1 MQVQTLPFYPYI
13 HQAAGD
19 VGNPSIHS
27 SGFLMSADLPY
38 RSATV
43 WSAAKVGKAFGIS
56 KRFAYFCCA
65 LSLMEVY
72 PTILRSEV
80 WAFGKPKGERL
91 EPLCKRN
98 VNDKNNREK
107 NGIRSTSY

>member
-1 MQVQTLPFYPYI
+1 TGQSTQFLEEGLQVQTLPFYPYI

-27 SGFLMSADLPY
+27 SGFLMSAALPY

-65 LSLMEVY
+65 LLLMEV
-72 PTILRSEV
+72 
-80 WAFGKPKGERL
+80 
-91 EPLCKRN
+91 
-98 VNDKNNREK
+98 
-107 NGIRSTSY
+107 

>member
-1 MQVQTLPFYPYI
+1 MSEIRQFTL
-13 HQAAGD
+13 AACIL
-19 VGNPSIHS
+19 VT
-27 SGFLMSADLPY
+27 LPY

-107 NGIRSTSY
+107 NGIRSTSHRERHSR